1 MAERD
6 AFGTIIK
13 PGNFSISKF
22 ISETEVLGG
31 ITRKWKHI
39 IEIKPPATLISE
51 VEASSIS
58 FLCSASQLPR
68 RAFSTTEEK
77 IYGIEKT
84 IPYGVIYEPVTL
96 SFINTNNFNPKIFW
110 EDWLDHIQPAKT
122 RNIQYYKNII
132 GSIKIFQFSDTAGAP
147 EPGKEKYICTL
158 EEAWPESISE
168 ITLDWEDAEIMK
180 FDISIR
186 YKSWSR
192 KK

>member
-1 MAERD
+1 M
-6 AFGTIIK
+6 
-13 PGNFSISKF
+13 
-22 ISETEVLGG
+22 
-31 ITRKWKHI
+31 
-39 IEIKPPATLISE
+39 
-51 VEASSIS
+51 
-58 FLCSASQLPR
+58 
-68 RAFSTTEEK
+68 
-77 IYGIEKT
+77 
-84 IPYGVIYEPVTL
+84 

-132 GSIKIFQFSDTAGAP
+132 GSIKIFQFSDTAGSP
-147 EPGKEKYICTL
+147 EPGKENYICTL